1 MFVGIYLRYD
11 TGKEFMPQFQKNV
24 KETMESLQKGIDDN
38 YSREDKMLYTIR
50 NRFMRVPAVVP
61 YS

>member
-24 KETMESLQKGIDDN
+24 KETMESLQQGGQNAVYNPKQIHACPC
-38 YSREDKMLYTIR
+38 SRAL
-50 NRFMRVPAVVP
+50 
-61 YS
+61 